1 MPKVLFNI
9 FLISLLSAVFLP
21 ASANN
26 ITKTQTDTLLQQV
39 SDQDFQSF
47 DEFLSVVTTANL
59 VMANPELA
67 GTISTWQRGRS
78 AAVPMPDM
86 TAGHQAQLFRLL
98 GIYTRARYADEA
110 RQVLA
115 ELVAIPTPYDETI
128 EQHNNPNFHQIA
140 ARLESLAD
148 EFGLNFRNVDNRV
161 YEITLSGASDG
172 PGVSNESSASAN
184 EQIVAFHAHAD
195 VVPAN
200 AATWILEDGTQLD
213 PFTLTEIDGR
223 LYGRGAEDNK
233 NGIVAVMYAMRVIVQ
248 ENLPLQRT
256 LRLLV
261 DTTEETTGE
270 AMPYYLERNPMP
282 DFNIALDGGYPVII
296 AEKGYGTLLAR
307 FPYRAAVGEG
317 AELIHLTG
325 GLAGN
330 QIPGAATAT
339 LLSADPATLAQRLE
353 QLGGNYVVANG
364 ADFSIS
370 ATALADR
377 VEIRITG
384 VSAHSS
390 EPWTG
395 VNPVARLFDFI
406 YESGL
411 VLPIKNNHLTDAIL
425 YAVSNFGLDYT
436 GRQLGIDFSDDFM
449 GPLTAS
455 LTFVQVDN
463 NGMQLITNL
472 RVPKGRDIGELQQD
486 IQNRLAEWSALS
498 NMALDLELD
507 IAEPMYR
514 NPEGEWINTLLDV
527 ATENLDLPRE
537 FMSSDGA
544 TSIHDLPNGVQ
555 FGLAMPGIKYTGHN
569 DNEFKTVEQ
578 FELDLQI
585 VTEMI
590 ARIGTQEFM

>member
-1 MPKVLFNI
+1 MLKVLFRVI
-9 FLISLLSAVFLP
+9 LIALLAAVTLP
-21 ASANN
+21 VSANN
-26 ITKTQTDTLLQQV
+26 LSKTQTDTLLLQAAG
-39 SDQDFQSF
+39 QDFQNF
-47 DEFLSVVTTANL
+47 DGFLDFVSGS
-59 VMANPELA
+59 NPELA
-67 GTISTWQRGRS
+67 GTITAWQADPTVMS
-78 AAVPMPDM
+78 AEQ
-86 TAGHQAQLFRLL
+86 QALVFRLL
-98 GIYTRARYADEA
+98 GIYTRARYAGEA

-115 ELVAIPTPYDETI
+115 ELVAIPTAYDETV

-140 ARLESLAD
+140 RRLEALATA
-148 EFGLNFRNVDNRV
+148 FGLNFRNVDNRV
-161 YEITLSGASDG
+161 YEITL
-172 PGVSNESSASAN
+172 PGDMNSQSTDED
-184 EQIVAFHAHAD
+184 IVAFHAHAD

-200 AATWILEDGTQLD
+200 AADWVLEDGTQLD

-233 NGIVAVMYAMRVIVQ
+233 NGIVAVMFAMRVMV
-248 ENLPLQRT
+248 EEKLPAQRT

-307 FPYRAAVGEG
+307 FPFRAAIGEG

-339 LLSADPATLAQRLE
+339 LLVADPVEAAARLQ
-353 QLGGNYVVANG
+353 QLGANYVMLNG
-364 ADFSIS
+364 YDFDITT
-370 ATALADR
+370 TALADR
-377 VEIRITG
+377 VEVRVIGT
-384 VSAHSS
+384 SAHSS

-395 VNPVARLFDFI
+395 VNPVARLLDFL
-406 YESGL
+406 YESGH
-411 VLPIKNNHLTDAIL
+411 VVYMKDNHLTDAIL

-436 GRQLGIDFSDDFM
+436 GRQLGINFSDDFM

-455 LTFVQVDN
+455 LTYVNVDN
-463 NGMQLITNL
+463 TGMELITNL
-472 RVPKGRDIGELQQD
+472 RVPRGRDINDLKQD
-486 IQNRLAEWSALS
+486 ILNRLNEWSALS
-498 NMALDLELD
+498 NLTLDLELD
-507 IAEPMYR
+507 IAEPMFR
-514 NPEGEWINTLLDV
+514 NPEGQWIQTLLDV
-527 ATENLDLPRE
+527 ATENLNLPRE

-569 DNEFKTVEQ
+569 DNEFKTIEQ
-578 FELDLQI
+578 FDVDLQI
-585 VTEMI
+585 VTEMT
-590 ARIGTQEFM
+590 ARIGSLEVM

>member
-1 MPKVLFNI
+1 MLKVLFHFI
-9 FLISLLSAVFLP
+9 LVALLAVGVTP
-21 ASANN
+21 ASADNL
-26 ITKTQTDTLLQQV
+26 TKTQTGTLLAQV

-47 DEFLSVVTTANL
+47 DEFLLL
-59 VMANPELA
+59 VSPTVPELA
-67 GTISTWQRGRS
+67 GVISAWQ
-78 AAVPMPDM
+78 
-86 TAGHQAQLFRLL
+86 AGSNTLIADQQAQVFRLL
-98 GIYTRARYADEA
+98 GIYARARYADEA
-110 RQVLA
+110 REVLK
-115 ELVAIPTPYDETI
+115 ELVAIPTFLDESV
-128 EQHNNPNFHQIA
+128 EQYNNPNFHQIA
-140 ARLESLAD
+140 RRLEALAAD
-148 EFGLNFRNVDNRV
+148 FGLNFRNVDNRI
-161 YEITLSGASDG
+161 YEITL
-172 PGVSNESSASAN
+172 PGGTE
-184 EQIVAFHAHAD
+184 ELVAFHAHAD

-200 AATWILEDGTQLD
+200 AADWVLDDGTQLD
-213 PFTLTEIDGR
+213 PFTLTEIDDR

-233 NGIVAVMYAMRVIVQ
+233 NGIVAVMYAMRVIAQ
-248 ENLPLQRT
+248 ENLPLQRH

-330 QIPGAATAT
+330 QIPGAARAI
-339 LLSADPATLAQRLE
+339 LISAEPARLAQRLE
-353 QLGGNYVVANG
+353 QLGSNYVAANG

-370 ATALADR
+370 TTALADR
-377 VEIRITG
+377 VELRVTG

-472 RVPKGRDIGELQQD
+472 RVPKGRDIAELQQD
-486 IQNRLAEWSALS
+486 IKNRMAEWSLLS
-498 NMALDLELD
+498 NMTLDIELS
-507 IAEPMYR
+507 IAEPMFR
-514 NPEGEWINTLLDV
+514 NPEGQWIQTLLDV

-555 FGLAMPGIKYTGHN
+555 FGLAMPGLKYTGHN

-578 FELDLQI
+578 FDLDLQI
-585 VTEMI
+585 VTEMM
-590 ARIGTQEFM
+590 ARIGMLESM